1 MSCSVDDGMVAGTCE
16 AVGLGPEDPAAD
28 ICASSLAAAYE
39 GLCIAAVKE
48 LGKFA
53 GDMCAK
59 AMGC

>member
-1 MSCSVDDGMVAGTCE
+1 MVAGTCE

-48 LGKFA
+48 LGTFA